1 MNNPH
6 NNARTCRYS
15 REQIVLRFQAG
26 QKPAEIA
33 AAFAISV
40 RTVYKW
46 LKRHADEGL
55 NGLDNRASTPGHSP
69 YGYLAGWDAVIIRL
83 RQLRLTAHEIAQ
95 ALKFPRSSVSHALKR
110 LGLNRRDRLDPPQPV
125 RRYEREKPGDLIHLD
140 IKKLGRFAAVGHRIT
155 GHHNR
160 TRSRGLGYD
169 YVHVA
174 IDDHSRAAYVE
185 VLEDEKGETCAGFL
199 ARATQWFARL
209 GVTVRRVMTD
219 NGVGYVS
226 RVFAETARNL
236 GQRHIRTRPYTPKTN
251 GKAERF
257 IKTLQDEWAYA
268 LPCPSSKARNTD
280 LKRWLNIYNCE
291 RPHGGINMTTPISR
305 IMPKS
310 VNNLVGNHT

>member
-6 NNARTCRYS
+6 KNARTCVYS
-15 REQIVLRFQAG
+15 REQIVRRYQAG
-26 QKPAEIA
+26 QRPADIA
-33 AAFAISV
+33 AAFGVSA

-46 LKRHADEGL
+46 IKRFAEEGKS
-55 NGLDNRASTPGHSP
+55 GLHDRPSTPFHCP
-69 YGYLAGWDAVIIRL
+69 QAYLAAWDAVFIRL
-83 RQLRLTAHEIAQ
+83 RQLRLTADEIAD
-95 ALKFPRSSVSHALKR
+95 ALKFPRSSISHALKR
-110 LGLNRRDRLDPPQPV
+110 IGLNRLSRLNPPAPV
-125 RRYEREKPGDLIHLD
+125 RRYERKRPGDLIHLD

-185 VLEDEKGETCAGFL
+185 VLEDEKGETCARFL
-199 ARATQWFARL
+199 ARATQWFASL

-219 NGVGYVS
+219 NGVGYIS
-226 RVFAETARNL
+226 NLFADAARNL

-257 IKTLQDEWAYA
+257 IKTLQQEWAYV
-268 LPCPSSKARNTD
+268 LPYPSSKARNAD
-280 LKRWLNIYNCE
+280 LARWLNIYNCE
-291 RPHGGINMTTPISR
+291 RPHGGINMATPISR
-305 IMPKS
+305 ITP
-310 VNNLVGNHT
+310 